1 MRAMTIALGTVVL
14 TTCAVSLAAQT
25 ALPPDVNA
33 ESLSRLPVVA
43 RDSLDA
49 DGKRVYDYIG
59 GRGGAPP
66 KTGPGG
72 VSLHSPSTAEPI
84 QMLNQALRRTVIG
97 SKYFEISALV
107 AAREF
112 DQQYEWSGHEPAAL
126 RAGVDQ
132 AVIDAI
138 KLDRDVAGM
147 EEKSA
152 TIVLMG
158 RQLFRGNHQLSLEL
172 WARAVR
178 LFNPQGALEITIVMG
193 DYAMAA
199 VMLNAVNQQLPAG
212 RPALLPA
219 RR

>member
-1 MRAMTIALGTVVL
+1 MRIAFALAALITL
-14 TTCAVSLAAQT
+14 SVSLAAQSS
-25 ALPPDVNA
+25 ALPPDINA

-43 RDSLDA
+43 KESLDA
-49 DGKRVYDYIG
+49 DGKRIYDYIG
-59 GRGGAPP
+59 GRGGVPP

-72 VSLHSPSTAEPI
+72 VSLHSPAAAEGI
-84 QMLNQALRRTVIG
+84 QMVNQALRRTVIG
-97 SKYFEISALV
+97 AKYFEVSALV

-112 DQQYEWSGHEPAAL
+112 DQQYEWSGHEPAAQ
-126 RAGVDQ
+126 RAMVDQ

-138 KLDRDVAGM
+138 KFDRDVAGL

-152 TIVLMG
+152 TVILMG
-158 RQLFRGNHQLSLEL
+158 RQLFRGNHQLASEL
-172 WARAVR
+172 WAKAVR
-178 LFNPQGALEITIVMG
+178 LFGPQGALEISIVMG

-199 VMLNAVNQQLPAG
+199 VMLNAVNQQLPPG